1 MHRTRTALWFALPAL
16 GAGCSLGLD
25 PSLMTSVTSKALRD
39 AGSASLSADGAAAQG
54 DAPATTSGVG
64 CATDADCASVTQ
76 ATPCIGSSTC
86 DPTWHVCM
94 LDVCNRG
101 ACALSSCDLASATC
115 DPPTPMGFAISYFPV
130 VAGGVGGFGPASA
143 VAAAYPFLFVLT
155 TNGVVA
161 YDVFNPTT
169 NLPPMTP
176 LRGVPFIPAAIVAS
190 GRRVYFVSQ
199 VEGNGPV
206 YRQAIAWIDVAGNP
220 FVTSLD
226 ATTAWIET
234 NEPTLGAA
242 LVDSQANLVLVYA
255 NASDPIVTMSAPL
268 ADSTMLVPTP
278 IASLAQDAG
287 IVATS
292 GTNLVAYRYARSSS
306 HPAFAI
312 VTGADQANGQA
323 TAEDVVAAFGPVD
336 NQATFA
342 SGGDGTVLWESALAR
357 PDAGTI
363 SAARLTWLAS
373 LADGGLDTSAHVDLQ
388 TYSPGVTG
396 TVVGPAAWLDSE
408 TALAL
413 AATAETT
420 ESTTVQVIDRATG
433 ATVAGKRALI
443 PTAPAAL
450 GVAVSEGFA
459 YVLAQDDA
467 TNQTATVYVVA
478 TGCYAGESP
487 PPPADGGTTPADA
500 ATSSR
505 DGSTEAGGGGGPA
518 SGADFHALN

>member
-1 MHRTRTALWFALPAL
+1 MALWFALPLLA
-16 GAGCSLGLD
+16 ASCSLGLD
-25 PSLMTSVTSKALRD
+25 PSLMTSTTSKALRD
-39 AGSASLSADGAAAQG
+39 GGTGSVITVGASAPGDAAAT
-54 DAPATTSGVG
+54 ASGVG
-64 CATDADCASVTQ
+64 CATDDDCASVTQ
-76 ATPCIGSSTC
+76 ATPCIGASTC

-94 LDVCNRG
+94 LDVCDRG

-130 VAGGVGGFGPASA
+130 VSGGVGGFGPASA

-176 LRGVPFIPAAIVAS
+176 LHGVPFIPTAIVAS

-199 VEGNGPV
+199 VDGNGPV

-220 FVTSLD
+220 FVTSLE

-242 LVDSQANLVLVYA
+242 LVDAQGNLVLVYA
-255 NASDPIVTMSAPL
+255 DASDPTVTVSAPL

-292 GTNLVAYRYARSSS
+292 GSNLVAYRYARSAS
-306 HPAFAI
+306 HPAFA
-312 VTGADQANGQA
+312 VVAGAEQANGQA
-323 TAEDVVAAFGPVD
+323 TAEDVVTAFGPVED
-336 NQATFA
+336 QATFA

-357 PDAGTI
+357 PDGGTV

-396 TVVGPAAWLDSE
+396 PVVGPAAWLDPQ

-413 AATAETT
+413 AATADAPETT
-420 ESTTVQVIDRATG
+420 SVQVIDRTTG

-443 PTAPAAL
+443 PTAPSAL
-450 GVAVSEGFA
+450 GLAVSEGFA

-467 TNQTATVYVVA
+467 TNHTATVYVVA

-487 PPPADGGTTPADA
+487 PPPAEGGTTPPDAGPPSGDASADA
-500 ATSSR
+500 S
-505 DGSTEAGGGGGPA
+505 GGGGAMPGTQ
-518 SGADFHALN
+518 FHALTN